1 MRRIRG
7 AWQNLIFALIVA
19 AHEVKNMITAT
30 KFNLSKDPY
39 VLQQVESI
47 LLAFG
52 LSASDRKPYSLPRI
66 YTDIGG
72 TILWGEKEIEGEL
85 MKEGV
90 IQSQGQGGGE
100 REKETHLKMPMNNYK
115 ES

>member
-19 AHEVKNMITAT
+19 AHEVKNMIAAT
-30 KFNLSKDPY
+30 KFNLSNDPY

-52 LSASDRKPYSLPRI
+52 LSASDRKPYSLLRI
-66 YTDIGG
+66 CTDIGG
-72 TILWGEKEIEGEL
+72 TILWGEKEIEGES

-90 IQSQGQGGGE
+90 IESEGQGVRE
-100 REKETHLKMPMNNYK
+100 RERERNTCENAD
-115 ES
+115 E

>member
-1 MRRIRG
+1 
-7 AWQNLIFALIVA
+7 
-19 AHEVKNMITAT
+19 MITAT
-30 KFNLSKDPY
+30 KQNWTIDPY

-90 IQSQGQGGGE
+90 IESEGQGVRE
-100 REKETHLKMPMNNYK
+100 RERNTCEHAD
-115 ES
+115 E